1 MHHRIL
7 PPLGSG
13 QVQQSR
19 TEKSVVVPPRLTV
32 STAENQPWD
41 HEQDSE
47 ETLLAS
53 SDDSNNIV
61 PKGLE
66 IQLPKR
72 RNDYVLYSQSFAS
85 ILGFSASLEEPL
97 QHVAGK

>member
-1 MHHRIL
+1 MGRM
-7 PPLGSG
+7 
-13 QVQQSR
+13 
-19 TEKSVVVPPRLTV
+19 
-32 STAENQPWD
+32 
-41 HEQDSE
+41 

-72 RNDYVLYSQSFAS
+72 RNNYVLCSQSFVS

-97 QHVAGK
+97 QHVTAK

>member
-13 QVQQSR
+13 QVQRSR
-19 TEKSVVVPPRLTV
+19 TEKSAVPPRLTA
-32 STAENQPWD
+32 STADNQPWD
-41 HEQDSE
+41 HGQDSE

-53 SDDSNNIV
+53 SDDSNNLV

-72 RNDYVLYSQSFAS
+72 RNDYVLYSQSFVS

-97 QHVAGK
+97 QRVTGK

>member
-19 TEKSVVVPPRLTV
+19 TEKSVVPPRLTV
-32 STAENQPWD
+32 STAENQPRD
-41 HEQDSE
+41 HGQDSE

-66 IQLPKR
+66 IQLSKR

-97 QHVAGK
+97 QHATGK